1 MERASGVLMPVSS
14 LPGPYGIGG
23 FGWNAYDFVDFLASC
38 KQHYWQ
44 ILPLTT
50 TSYGDSPYQSFS
62 ARAGNPNFAEL
73 IEAGYL
79 EQRDIDG
86 VYLGSDPSNV
96 DYGAIF
102 GGRRQILDRAAER
115 FAADKPADFDGF
127 IQANEGWL
135 IPYCEFMTV
144 KEECGLKAFW
154 EWPAELR
161 TRGEASAKVCA
172 DHPARMLYHQMTQY
186 FFDRQWSRLKA
197 YANERDILIIGDLPI
212 YVSRDSVEMWATP
225 ELFKIDA
232 AGNPVSV
239 AGTPPDQFSATGQY
253 WGNPI
258 YDWDAMES
266 DGFSWW
272 EGRIRAALDMYDVI
286 RLDHFRGFEAYWE
299 VPFSSPDSS
308 YGSWT
313 QGPGLKFFKTLE
325 EKLGTLPIIAEDLGF
340 LTPGVI
346 DMRDNSGFP
355 GMKILQF
362 AFEGTNSYYLPH
374 NYIANTVAY
383 VGTHD
388 NETARGWFE
397 GTATPRQRE
406 QAALY
411 PSASRRTHGRCT
423 QSHHRR
429 QRKRH
434 VHLHH
439 AGPAQLG
446 QRGAHQHP
454 CHAGRQLDLAHA
466 RRRHHPRARA
476 QTHRLDRD
484 LLPHP
489 VGSRNRASSIGATAP
504 DPTPPCGRDRFSRA
518 RPPQSPRAGFL

>member
-1 MERASGVLMPVSS
+1 MERASGVLMPISS

-62 ARAGNPNFAEL
+62 ARAGNPNFIDFAEL

-115 FAADKPADFDGF
+115 FAADKPADFDDF
-127 IQANEGWL
+127 VQTNEDWL

-172 DHPARMLYHQMTQY
+172 AHPTRMLYHQMTQY

-197 YANERDILIIGDLPI
+197 YVNERDILIIGDLPI
-212 YVSRDSVEMWATP
+212 YVSRDSVEMWASP

-258 YDWDAMES
+258 YDWDRMKLENYR
-266 DGFSWW
+266 WW
-272 EGRIRAALDMYDVI
+272 VGRMSFAKKLYDIVRI
-286 RLDHFRGFEAYWE
+286 DHFIGFNSYYAI
-299 VPFSSPDSS
+299 PF
-308 YGSWT
+308 GNKTAHGGEWRE
-313 QGPGLKFFKTLE
+313 GPKYDLFRVIKEQTGKD
-325 EKLGTLPIIAEDLGF
+325 GIIAEDLGII
-340 LTPGVI
+340 TPSV
-346 DMRDNSGFP
+346 RKLLRQAAYP
-355 GMKILQF
+355 GMKVLQF
-362 AFEGTNSYYLPH
+362 AFDPTGKSEYLPQ
-374 NYIANTVAY
+374 NYTSQNCVVYTS
-383 VGTHD
+383 THD
-388 NETARGWFE
+388 NDTALGWFN
-397 GTATPRQRE
+397 
-406 QAALY
+406 
-411 PSASRRTHGRCT
+411 
-423 QSHHRR
+423 
-429 QRKRH
+429 
-434 VHLHH
+434 
-439 AGPAQLG
+439 
-446 QRGAHQHP
+446 
-454 CHAGRQLDLAHA
+454 D
-466 RRRHHPRARA
+466 
-476 QTHRLDRD
+476 LDRETKKFVKEY
-484 LLPHP
+484 LGIRRAAELPGAFIDIAWKSTADMAMTTMQELCGFGTEARINVP
-489 VGSRNRASSIGATAP
+489 STLGNNWRWRTLESDFTAESAEYLDRLTEICNRKPAKKRGKK
-504 DPTPPCGRDRFSRA
+504 
-518 RPPQSPRAGFL
+518 

>member
-1 MERASGVLMPVSS
+1 MS
-14 LPGPYGIGG
+14 
-23 FGWNAYDFVDFLASC
+23 
-38 KQHYWQ
+38 
-44 ILPLTT
+44 
-50 TSYGDSPYQSFS
+50 
-62 ARAGNPNFAEL
+62 
-73 IEAGYL
+73 
-79 EQRDIDG
+79 
-86 VYLGSDPSNV
+86 
-96 DYGAIF
+96 
-102 GGRRQILDRAAER
+102 
-115 FAADKPADFDGF
+115 
-127 IQANEGWL
+127 
-135 IPYCEFMTV
+135 
-144 KEECGLKAFW
+144 
-154 EWPAELR
+154 
-161 TRGEASAKVCA
+161 
-172 DHPARMLYHQMTQY
+172 PAR
-186 FFDRQWSRLKA
+186 R
-197 YANERDILIIGDLPI
+197 
-212 YVSRDSVEMWATP
+212 
-225 ELFKIDA
+225 
-232 AGNPVSV
+232 
-239 AGTPPDQFSATGQY
+239 PDQFSATGQY

-258 YDWDAMES
+258 YDWDAMEA

-272 EGRIRAALDMYDVI
+272 EGRIRAALNMYDVI

-346 DMRDNSGFP
+346 GMRDNSGFP

-411 PSASRRTHGRCT
+411 THQQAGEPMADALNRTIAASVSDTCIYTMQDLLNLGNEARINT
-423 QSHHRR
+423 
-429 QRKRH
+429 
-434 VHLHH
+434 
-439 AGPAQLG
+439 PATLG
-446 QRGAHQHP
+446 G
-454 CHAGRQLDLAHA
+454 QLDLAHA

-489 VGSRNRASSIGATAP
+489 GRKPKSSFLNRSY
-504 DPTPPCGRDRFSRA
+504 RA
-518 RPPQSPRAGFL
+518 RPLPTVRTRLLFPREATPIPSRGLLMNCRHETTHHRRKHAPN